1 MRFLET
7 SGKNLRLE
15 LSFDSPISD
24 VEEHILLGEGMPTEK
39 IVQFGTRAKIS
50 ALLKNFFSFSQS
62 FTLFINSHSA
72 CVILACVLFSRSC
85 RSLHK
90 MRV

>member
-1 MRFLET
+1 MSGLASLQDSLENVRFLET

-39 IVQFGTRAKIS
+39 IVQFGTRAKS
-50 ALLKNFFSFSQS
+50 VLKFQ
-62 FTLFINSHSA
+62 HY
-72 CVILACVLFSRSC
+72 
-85 RSLHK
+85 
-90 MRV
+90 